1 MPSFCLA
8 ERLRCH
14 FCSGETDMKHMTLR
28 LAAFG
33 LGIAIAIGSVAA
45 QAADRVKA
53 GTLSCDV
60 SGGIGLIIASKKSMT
75 CRFEPVAPGWVPEA
89 YTGSIG
95 KLGIDLGAT
104 TGAQMVWAVF
114 AAGSPAPGA
123 LAGDYA
129 GATAEATLAIGL
141 GANVLVGGSHSSIA
155 LQPLSIT
162 GQTGLNVAAGV
173 AVLKLRPRY

>member
-1 MPSFCLA
+1 
-8 ERLRCH
+8 
-14 FCSGETDMKHMTLR
+14 MKHMILR
-28 LAAFG
+28 IAACG
-33 LGIAIAIGSVAA
+33 LGLAIATGSVAA
-45 QAADRVKA
+45 QSAGSGKA

-89 YTGSIG
+89 YVGSIG

-114 AAGSPAPGA
+114 SAGSPARGA

-129 GATAEATLAIGL
+129 GATAEATFAVGL
-141 GANVLVGGSHSSIA
+141 GANVLVGGSNRTIA

-162 GQTGLNVAAGV
+162 GQTGLNVAGGI
-173 AVLKLRPRY
+173 AVLTLRPRY

>member
-1 MPSFCLA
+1 
-8 ERLRCH
+8 
-14 FCSGETDMKHMTLR
+14 MKHMILR
-28 LAAFG
+28 LAAYG
-33 LGIAIAIGSVAA
+33 LGLAIAIGSVAA
-45 QAADRVKA
+45 QTADSGKA

-60 SGGIGLIIASKKSMT
+60 SGGIGLIIGSQKSMS

-89 YTGSIG
+89 YLGSIG

-104 TGAQMVWAVF
+104 TAGRMVWAVF

-129 GATAEATLAIGL
+129 GATAEATFAVGL
-141 GANVLVGGSHSSIA
+141 GANVLVGGSNQSIA

-162 GQTGLNVAAGV
+162 GQTGLNLAAGV
-173 AVLKLRPRY
+173 AVLQLRPMY

>member
-28 LAAFG
+28 LAAYG
-33 LGIAIAIGSVAA
+33 LGLAIAIGSVAA

-60 SGGIGLIIASKKSMT
+60 SGGIGLIIGSKKSMT

-89 YTGSIG
+89 YVGSIG
-95 KLGIDLGAT
+95 K
-104 TGAQMVWAVF
+104 QMVWAVF
-114 AAGSPAPGA
+114 SAGSPAPGA

-129 GATAEATLAIGL
+129 GATAEATFAVGL
-141 GANVLVGGSHSSIA
+141 GANVLVGGSHRTIA

-173 AVLKLRPRY
+173 AVLQLRPRY